1 MNFFETLIGFKNE
14 RPNDKFGRLLYS
26 IAYLLAFLGGLILVI
41 VILVNVI
48 SIISRIILSNPLVGD
63 FELVKIGSAIA
74 IASFFPICHLKKGN
88 VIVDFITA
96 NLNFKKI
103 YFLDALSSF
112 VYGIISFFFTWR
124 MIYGAKDMFKY
135 SEETMLLQFP
145 VWIPFVPVIF
155 SFGLLSF
162 CCLYTFFK
170 EYNNLLDK
178 V

>member
-14 RPNDKFGRLLYS
+14 RPNDKFGRILYS

-96 NLNFKKI
+96 NLNLKNIFPRR
-103 YFLDALSSF
+103 
-112 VYGIISFFFTWR
+112 VEFFCLWNDF
-124 MIYGAKDMFKY
+124 
-135 SEETMLLQFP
+135 
-145 VWIPFVPVIF
+145 IF
-155 SFGLLSF
+155 FYMENDLRS
-162 CCLYTFFK
+162 
-170 EYNNLLDK
+170 
-178 V
+178 

>member
-1 MNFFETLIGFKNE
+1 MNFFETLISFKTE
-14 RPNDKFGRLLYS
+14 RPNDKFGRLLFNL
-26 IAYLLAFLGGLILVI
+26 AYLLAFIGGFILVI

-63 FELVKIGSAIA
+63 FELVKIGSAVA

-96 NLNFKKI
+96 NLNFKKLF
-103 YFLDALSSF
+103 FLDAISSF
-112 VYGIISFFFTWR
+112 VYGLVSCFFTWR
-124 MIYGAKDMFKY
+124 MIYGAQDMYKY

-145 VWIPFVPVIF
+145 VWIPFIPVIF

-170 EYNNLLDK
+170 EYNNFSAK

>member
-14 RPNDKFGRLLYS
+14 RPNDKFGRILYS

-103 YFLDALSSF
+103 YFLDALSSI
-112 VYGIISFFFTWR
+112 VYGMISFFFTWR
-124 MIYGAKDMFKY
+124 MIYGAQDMFKY
-135 SEETMLLQFP
+135 NEETMLLQFP